1 MSHRDNDR
9 QRLFTRRAMVL
20 GGGQAAL
27 LTALAGRMYYL
38 QVIQADRYT
47 LLAEENR
54 INLRLLP
61 PERGRIVD
69 RYGVPLAVNQQNYR
83 VVITSE
89 NTPDVELTLDL
100 LGRIIDISPEDR
112 ARILREVRRKRNFVP
127 VTVQELL
134 EWPEVARIEV
144 NAPDLPGV
152 SIDVGQ
158 RRFYPHAQRGA
169 HVLGYVAAVRE
180 EDLNGDPLLE
190 LPGFRIG
197 RNGVERMYDMALR
210 GTAGTSQLEV
220 NAVGRV
226 IRELGRQDGQSGND
240 LVLTIDMALQKF
252 AAELLGD
259 ESGAAVVMDIHTGD
273 LLALA
278 SNPEFDPN
286 AFTRGL
292 SSSEWQ
298 TLVANER
305 SPLRNK
311 AVAGEYAP
319 GSTFKMMVALA
330 ALEAGVVDENS
341 SFFCPGFLRLGDG
354 RFHCWKRAGH
364 GNVELVRGIRESCDV
379 YFYEIAR
386 RVGID
391 RIAAMAERFGL
402 GTRLS
407 VDLPN
412 ERPGLLPTR
421 DWKQAVI
428 GEQWVQ
434 GETLV
439 NGIGQGFVLATPL
452 QLAVMTARLANGGI
466 AVVPHLARDVVQ
478 DGRVADRAAPAFASL
493 GIDER
498 HLALVVQGMIEVTTH
513 ARGTARGARIN
524 RLDMEM
530 GGKTGTAQVRRISR
544 RERLSRVLKNEELPW
559 RWRDHALFVA
569 FGPIENPRY
578 AVSVVV
584 EHGGGGSRVA
594 APIARDIMT
603 MALERDAA
611 RRAPGAGVAG
621 AGGSPD
627 SGA

>member
-9 QRLFTRRAMVL
+9 QRLFSRRAAL
-20 GGGQAAL
+20 LAGGQMTL

-38 QVIQADRYT
+38 QIIEADRYT

-89 NTPDVELTLDL
+89 NTPDVEQTLDR
-100 LGRIIDISPEDR
+100 LGRIIEIAAEDR
-112 ARILREVRRKRNFVP
+112 ERILREVRRKRNFVP

-134 EWPEVARIEV
+134 DWQEVARIEV

-197 RNGVERMYDMALR
+197 RNGVERKYDLALR
-210 GTAGTSQLEV
+210 GSAGTSQLEV
-220 NAVGRV
+220 NAIGRV
-226 IRELGRQDGQSGND
+226 IRELGRKDGQGGNE

-252 AAELLGD
+252 AAESLGE
-259 ESGAAVVMDIHTGD
+259 ESGAIVVMDVHTGD

-286 AFTRGL
+286 AFTEGL
-292 SSSEWQ
+292 SAREWQ
-298 TLVANER
+298 TLVSNER

-319 GSTFKMMVALA
+319 GSTFKMVVALA
-330 ALEAGVVDENS
+330 ALEAGVIDETV

-354 RFHCWKRAGH
+354 LFHCWKRTGH
-364 GNVELVRGIRESCDV
+364 GNVSLVRGIRESCDV
-379 YFYEIAR
+379 YSYEVAR

-391 RIAAMAERFGL
+391 RIAEMAKRLGL
-402 GTRLS
+402 GSR
-407 VDLPN
+407 VGIDLPG
-412 ERPGLLPTR
+412 ERPGLIPTR
-421 DWKQAVI
+421 EWKQAVI
-428 GEQWVQ
+428 GQPWVQ

-439 NGIGQGFVLATPL
+439 SGIGQGFVLVTPL
-452 QLAVMTARLANGGI
+452 QLAVMTARLVNGGV
-466 AVVPHLARDVVQ
+466 AVEPHLARDLAQ
-478 DGRVADRAAPAFASL
+478 DDRVAERPPAAFGALDINP
-493 GIDER
+493 R
-498 HLALVVQGMIEVTTH
+498 HLSLVRQAMIEVTTH
-513 ARGTARGARIN
+513 ARGTARGSRIG
-524 RLDMEM
+524 RPDMEM

-544 RERLSRVLKNEELPW
+544 RERLSGVVKNEDLPW
-559 RWRDHALFVA
+559 RRRDHALFVA
-569 FGPIENPRY
+569 FGPIEQPRY
-578 AVSVVV
+578 AICVVI

-594 APIARDIMT
+594 APIARDVMV

-621 AGGSPD
+621 AGTPP